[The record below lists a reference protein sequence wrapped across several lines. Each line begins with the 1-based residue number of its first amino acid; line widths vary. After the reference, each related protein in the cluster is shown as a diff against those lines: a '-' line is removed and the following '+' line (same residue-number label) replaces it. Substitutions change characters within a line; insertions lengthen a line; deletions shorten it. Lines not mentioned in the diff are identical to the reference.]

1 MVFDVFR
8 QERTDVFWIVGS
20 GFKIRHAMT
29 TLPGS
34 VYTGAWVPAICET
47 WLLIPTATPWP
58 REPLSKAITE
68 RCPECADI
76 VNREQH
82 QEHTWDY

>member
-8 QERTDVFWIVGS
+8 RERTDVFWIVGS

-34 VYTGAWVPAICET
+34 VYTGAWVPALCET
-47 WLLIPTATPWP
+47 WILIPTATPWP
-58 REPLSKAITE
+58 REPLSKTITE
-68 RCPECADI
+68 RCPECTTIA
-76 VNREQH
+76 NRKDH
-82 QEHTWDY
+82 HEHTWDY